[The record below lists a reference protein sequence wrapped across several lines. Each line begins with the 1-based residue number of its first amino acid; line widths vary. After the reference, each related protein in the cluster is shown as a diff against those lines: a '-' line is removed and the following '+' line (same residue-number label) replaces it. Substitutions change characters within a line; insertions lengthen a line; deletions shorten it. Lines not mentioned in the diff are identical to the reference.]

1 MVGFCFFIL
10 RCYNISVDYRRQ
22 KQVIIGLISLV
33 GFFAALLVFVFLFA
47 DMRLPAPPN
56 PPGTT
61 DKPLFKDLEVVFADF
76 FEIKKHGTYDALAY
90 IKNPNLEYGSSNILY
105 EFIFLDSGG
114 REMYKISGES
124 FILPKEV
131 RYIIEPALK
140 LTSESDSDSVRPAS
154 VEFRVTRVTWQRLAP
169 FSSAGL
175 GLSEIN
181 LIRDAG
187 ISASRFSGIVNN
199 KSSYN
204 LKNVEAHVVL
214 YAGGKPVAAGKT
226 DMQDLL
232 RGTARFFQ
240 IMWPYILPDDVSIDA
255 RMESNF
261 FENSNFIKDYFR

>member
-1 MVGFCFFIL
+1 M
-10 RCYNISVDYRRQ
+10 DYRRQ
-22 KQVIIGLISLV
+22 KQVIIGLISFI

-47 DMRLPAPPN
+47 DMRLPAPTKPQR
-56 PPGTT
+56 TA
-61 DKPLFKDLEVVFADF
+61 DKPLFRDLEVVFADF

-105 EFIFLDSGG
+105 EFIFLDIGG

-124 FILPKEV
+124 FILPKEA

-140 LTSESDSDSVRPAS
+140 LTGELDSDSARPIG
-154 VEFRVTRVTWQRLAP
+154 VEFRVQGVTWQRLAP

-175 GLSEIN
+175 GLSETN
-181 LIRDAG
+181 LIRDASA
-187 ISASRFSGIVNN
+187 SASRYSGIVNN
-199 KSSYN
+199 KSPYN

-214 YAGGKPVAAGKT
+214 YAGGKPVAAGRT

-232 RGTARFFQ
+232 RGTARSFQ
-240 IMWPYILPDDVSIDA
+240 VLWPYILADDVSIDA
-255 RMESNF
+255 RVESNF